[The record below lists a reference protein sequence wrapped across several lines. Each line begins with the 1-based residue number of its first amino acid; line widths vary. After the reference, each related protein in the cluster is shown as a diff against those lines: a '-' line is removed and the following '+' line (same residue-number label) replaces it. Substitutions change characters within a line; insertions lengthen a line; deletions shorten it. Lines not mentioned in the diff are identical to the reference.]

1 MRNPRATIAGFLA
14 GAALVPC
21 VAAADCSVSF
31 SPTQAISF
39 GGGVYPLSISGDPT
53 FPSSLSWATAG
64 YDGVSQYI
72 VSVEPNYSPSARAGT
87 IPAYSSSTHQACG
100 VVTVTQPGDP
110 SSLPAPP
117 VCGSSHPGTTVPSS
131 YVETTY
137 AKLMAGLQAIEPQ
150 SLAKIV
156 ATYKNGGSVSQLIT
170 DLGQA
175 ITVGVS
181 STLSRIGGVITSLAT
196 GALDPDV
203 WNGVKALYD
212 AANEANPNTCGLWNT
227 NERRL
232 LNQLD
237 GETTVP
243 PQSRQGPTSQYN
255 TQVSSGTPVP
265 LLTTISSEFDYVAG
279 TGQFFTSVILP
290 YTSGPATVRG
300 DEIAK

>member
-1 MRNPRATIAGFLA
+1 
-14 GAALVPC
+14 
-21 VAAADCSVSF
+21 
-31 SPTQAISF
+31 
-39 GGGVYPLSISGDPT
+39 
-53 FPSSLSWATAG
+53 
-64 YDGVSQYI
+64 
-72 VSVEPNYSPSARAGT
+72 
-87 IPAYSSSTHQACG
+87 

-212 AANEANPNTCGLWNT
+212 AANEANPPFVGKIKLSPGDASGKRTLICS
-227 NERRL
+227 
-232 LNQLD
+232 
-237 GETTVP
+237 
-243 PQSRQGPTSQYN
+243 SRPEAG
-255 TQVSSGTPVP
+255 
-265 LLTTISSEFDYVAG
+265 VAG
-279 TGQFFTSVILP
+279 SGKLPLKHGQAVTL
-290 YTSGPATVRG
+290 G
-300 DEIAK
+300 DPLQ